1 MATNVL
7 DDNYPIHM
15 PVNLYGL
22 DVVAPTLMHAYW
34 ACSVQNHGDSVTFVL
49 MAPSA
54 EEARSRARS
63 RLPNPGWA
71 STKVLIRQSLQRS
84 KFSPPAER
92 EVLLAATPAEIAD
105 NGLSWLVLEI
115 RGEEAV
121 AEIVRPVVAPAEGRG
136 QQVTYPGGH
145 KVWLAPLVKVETVD
159 TLLGVGGEQTVSQA
173 RAEMLSKFSL
183 KKKVEQDCPCCGKR
197 CVADARGIT
206 GTDGKCLITLCRAF
220 VHRLPDRPSLAH
232 FVANMERLWPEDGGP
247 WLRTDRQGGLALESF
262 GINVHDTSR
271 TWTQLRY
278 RGLLQERAKD
288 PKDTMYQ
295 GSAYWRPTKLGML
308 FATGRAALPNKVTTF
323 DNALALGPWMAGA
336 AEDWNIVTIRGLRD
350 FSFDAFMRGE
360 L

>member
-1 MATNVL
+1 MSTNVL
-7 DDNYPIHM
+7 DDNYLIYM
-15 PVNLYGL
+15 PVNLYGR
-22 DVVAPTLMHAYW
+22 DVIAPTLTHAYW
-34 ACSVQNHGDSVTFVL
+34 ACSVQNHGDSVDFVL
-49 MAPSA
+49 TAPSA

-71 STKVLIRQSLQRS
+71 TTKVLIRKSLRLG
-84 KFSPPAER
+84 KFSLPEAR
-92 EVLLAATPAEIAD
+92 EALLAATPAEITD
-105 NGLSWLVLEI
+105 SGLSRLVLEI
-115 RGEEAV
+115 RGGEAV
-121 AEIVRPVVAPAEGRG
+121 AEIVGPVVAPAEGRG

-145 KVWLAPLVKVETVD
+145 RVWLAPLVKVETED
-159 TLLGVGGEQTVSQA
+159 TLLGVGGAQTVSQV

-220 VHRLPDRPSLAH
+220 VHRLPDCLSLEH
-232 FVANMERLWPEDGGP
+232 FVTNMERLWPEDGGP
-247 WLRTDRQGGLALESF
+247 WLRTDKQGGLALERF

-288 PKDTMYQ
+288 SKDTMYQ

-350 FSFDAFMRGE
+350 FDFVAFMQGT
-360 L
+360 